1 MVTPWCV
8 KITCLP
14 EGTNNDELASKFGVE
29 RDKIDVPQNQQGPNY
44 YTWVNGFSTEQL
56 ANDFIKRWNQVR
68 IRTRTIK
75 CKAVPTK
82 SHVLSRPPSVP
93 RNSDG
98 RSCVGGHQEQQCG
111 NNDRTQSLGPRR
123 ILESMMPNKITNDD
137 DSDNEDD
144 NRPKSVFTRAS
155 RFDNIITFRSK
166 TEASSIGGKDSIPC
180 SVNNLTTTTQRSF
193 SRARDDSCSSRI
205 PTCRSGS
212 ECFNANCSYRHPS
225 GWYACIDGVDCQD
238 FNCRGNHP
246 YSRTN
251 PCSQGNECKNI
262 TCKFLHP
269 STRMGECDAG
279 DQCRE
284 WSCKAL
290 HSQNRPKLCFYE
302 ERCYNTACLR
312 LHPPNRQLCS
322 SGAECDEFSCSLN
335 HPPGRMT
342 KCEQGNACGNYYCM
356 YLHSI
361 EWDPCEA
368 GSECTNPNCSHTSH
382 PSDRI
387 LRLQRNVTIKTGQ
400 QQLRKQLKTIEQRH
414 IDRQQAKLPILASK
428 DEFCRQLK
436 KERMLVVI
444 AETGSGK
451 STQLPQYAAEYFG
464 GLVVCTQP
472 RVVAA
477 VSLARRVA
485 NEYDGASVGESV
497 GYQVGYGGTG
507 RGNNRVPG
515 RDILFMTDSALI
527 QESQKDR
534 QLSKI
539 KVLIVDEAHE
549 RTLNTDIVI
558 GLAKLLLD
566 SRQTDFYVVIASAT
580 IDPARF
586 LTFFGRTN
594 TQVLNVPGRVF
605 NVSIEYM
612 PKPDDSTED
621 YVVSMV
627 LKSYNDHP
635 QGHILVFLPGQQEI
649 EHALELFS
657 RDIPDN
663 CVALP
668 LYGSLSPEEQDRVLQ
683 FDEGPTGERRMVVFC
698 TNVAETS
705 LTIKNTRL
713 VIDSGL
719 AKEARFDP
727 KRRLMVI
734 ETVRISK
741 SSANQRKGRAG
752 RTASGYCIRLYNENE
767 LTRSNIEPEILR
779 SSLDLVI
786 LQLLRLQFNPN
797 EFPFMDSPEDTV
809 LQKSLQLLRDL
820 GCIDMKQAI
829 TPRGELFAELGL
841 DPRLSAFMADT
852 YTEYS
857 PILELTATIGAI
869 LTAPGSLFFMGGGTK
884 EEKQAARGRVA
895 MGAQDHNSDLL
906 YFASIYKNWQNTGII
921 DPVTRTCL
929 TCQTLIKRFDSC
941 RSCRVAYTTKQHSA
955 AVRCILTGA
964 IPPKTAMAASM
975 LSQATSPIIIKLT
988 DDRQKCLFNELF
1000 NENLMQT
1007 WTNELK
1013 LSCEKKDK
1021 YGTVI
1026 QIYGP
1031 QIQQGQLMRYIADY
1045 SDKFDDRY
1053 RVLDLSS
1060 EAVGYFG
1067 RHKAADVKL
1076 QEINSKW
1083 TKEGCSV
1090 TFIRKTSS
1098 ILLYIQPRVSPEL
1111 INTCENEVKQL
1122 LDSLLTTNTDDDST
1136 AEQQEFARQCAFCK
1150 HTMAATRTFRI
1161 CGHAYCRC
1169 ALSMLNQLPMQC
1181 PTCYSRIH
1189 IQDLQEMFSNN
1200 RADFM
1205 RLCKTSIQ
1213 TYLLSSTN
1221 SKDNDQLFCPNDECN
1236 GLIIRSQGYQTCL
1249 TCGQSVCG
1257 ICRLID
1263 DEMHEGRTCT
1273 ERNEALQ
1280 ELGEFL
1286 PRLFQEAE
1294 TFTRNNWPLDL
1305 PPIIRF
1311 DQNTYLKQ
1319 TACESLQ
1326 RFYNGVK
1333 SIGDT
1338 PPPDLAR
1345 GFFAFHGTS
1354 INAIEPICKSGFD
1367 PTRRRGQVHG
1377 PGEYFGVTAAISHG
1391 YSKPDSSSLG
1401 SRMMIIAFIL
1411 RCDRVKTQKGF
1422 CHVVNNPVDW
1432 SAAFNLPVVVVTYG
1446 KDVHENYPSLFAMY
1460 TTSSSTGITSTS
1472 TSFIWNS
1479 PFRWHW
1485 RQDDGTFEPYN
1496 DKINGELEQLYER
1509 WKLRNGPSNVVTSPL
1524 VRYVDDI
1531 PQTYSIDFQRNIQ
1544 ANTKSKF
1551 PRRIERRAVSPSKIS
1566 NTMKNWYFRNEH
1578 NQWTLYDSWVQQT
1591 IENAFQLYRSEQG
1604 SNTIVIQFP
1613 GRPESY
1619 EIDFVAGKQMNK
1631 MTSEIRLIA
1640 RK

>member
-1 MVTPWCV
+1 
-8 KITCLP
+8 
-14 EGTNNDELASKFGVE
+14 
-29 RDKIDVPQNQQGPNY
+29 
-44 YTWVNGFSTEQL
+44 
-56 ANDFIKRWNQVR
+56 
-68 IRTRTIK
+68 
-75 CKAVPTK
+75 
-82 SHVLSRPPSVP
+82 
-93 RNSDG
+93 
-98 RSCVGGHQEQQCG
+98 
-111 NNDRTQSLGPRR
+111 
-123 ILESMMPNKITNDD
+123 MMPNKITNDD

-941 RSCRVAYTTKQHSA
+941 RSCRVAYSMIHMLNNKILNTIEIARNNAIKTITNKRWQINPGLLSGANESDIIGTHLFKNFPEQHGHLLVPHLPNEGVYIVINDLRARITNTSVFVQRRVGNNHFIAMSITKLSTGEYVIERLHPISTPRNTRMKDIQKLHSVSNVGWELNYEA
-955 AVRCILTGA
+955 RKQINEFRTEPWSTWLICEYNRQLCELILWGEKKMREPLYQAVEPILRNTRGTLFA
-964 IPPKTAMAASM
+964 CTRSFDCGPIRASFESG
-975 LSQATSPIIIKLT
+975 LICSRI
-988 DDRQKCLFNELF
+988 
-1000 NENLMQT
+1000 ENLHHSSSEKNRIDLQHIPCKSFDELDEWLNSALDVHLKDIRENNFRPYKEPVLNDDDYEALPFFIVFKSEETFKKALARVPPFHVCPQRSDSTDILHM
-1007 WTNELK
+1007 NEKDAWGRQLLLK
-1013 LSCEKKDK
+1013 LKNGQFCTEKDIK
-1021 YGTVI
+1021 
-1026 QIYGP
+1026 
-1031 QIQQGQLMRYIADY
+1031 A
-1045 SDKFDDRY
+1045 KFD
-1053 RVLDLSS
+1053 
-1060 EAVGYFG
+1060 
-1067 RHKAADVKL
+1067 
-1076 QEINSKW
+1076 Q
-1083 TKEGCSV
+1083 
-1090 TFIRKTSS
+1090 
-1098 ILLYIQPRVSPEL
+1098 YIVS
-1111 INTCENEVKQL
+1111 C
-1122 LDSLLTTNTDDDST
+1122 
-1136 AEQQEFARQCAFCK
+1136 
-1150 HTMAATRTFRI
+1150 
-1161 CGHAYCRC
+1161 
-1169 ALSMLNQLPMQC
+1169 
-1181 PTCYSRIH
+1181 
-1189 IQDLQEMFSNN
+1189 
-1200 RADFM
+1200 
-1205 RLCKTSIQ
+1205 
-1213 TYLLSSTN
+1213 
-1221 SKDNDQLFCPNDECN
+1221 
-1236 GLIIRSQGYQTCL
+1236 
-1249 TCGQSVCG
+1249 
-1257 ICRLID
+1257 
-1263 DEMHEGRTCT
+1263 
-1273 ERNEALQ
+1273 
-1280 ELGEFL
+1280 
-1286 PRLFQEAE
+1286 
-1294 TFTRNNWPLDL
+1294 
-1305 PPIIRF
+1305 
-1311 DQNTYLKQ
+1311 
-1319 TACESLQ
+1319 
-1326 RFYNGVK
+1326 
-1333 SIGDT
+1333 
-1338 PPPDLAR
+1338 
-1345 GFFAFHGTS
+1345 
-1354 INAIEPICKSGFD
+1354 
-1367 PTRRRGQVHG
+1367 
-1377 PGEYFGVTAAISHG
+1377 
-1391 YSKPDSSSLG
+1391 
-1401 SRMMIIAFIL
+1401 
-1411 RCDRVKTQKGF
+1411 
-1422 CHVVNNPVDW
+1422 
-1432 SAAFNLPVVVVTYG
+1432 
-1446 KDVHENYPSLFAMY
+1446 
-1460 TTSSSTGITSTS
+1460 
-1472 TSFIWNS
+1472 
-1479 PFRWHW
+1479 
-1485 RQDDGTFEPYN
+1485 
-1496 DKINGELEQLYER
+1496 
-1509 WKLRNGPSNVVTSPL
+1509 
-1524 VRYVDDI
+1524 
-1531 PQTYSIDFQRNIQ
+1531 
-1544 ANTKSKF
+1544 
-1551 PRRIERRAVSPSKIS
+1551 
-1566 NTMKNWYFRNEH
+1566 
-1578 NQWTLYDSWVQQT
+1578 
-1591 IENAFQLYRSEQG
+1591 
-1604 SNTIVIQFP
+1604 
-1613 GRPESY
+1613 
-1619 EIDFVAGKQMNK
+1619 KQMGK
-1631 MTSEIRLIA
+1631 KLLPGL
-1640 RK
+1640 